1 MFCIKSN
8 EHFAKRYATN
18 GPLQHLPPWGCRVV
32 VGAVSFLTGMKIQ
45 NGWLILMKGSLRTGK
60 ETRYGAYQLR

>member
-18 GPLQHLPPWGCRVV
+18 GPWQHVPPRGCPVV
-32 VGAVSFLTGMKIQ
+32 VGDRFFPDRDE
-45 NGWLILMKGSLRTGK
+45 NPDGWLILMKGSLRTGR